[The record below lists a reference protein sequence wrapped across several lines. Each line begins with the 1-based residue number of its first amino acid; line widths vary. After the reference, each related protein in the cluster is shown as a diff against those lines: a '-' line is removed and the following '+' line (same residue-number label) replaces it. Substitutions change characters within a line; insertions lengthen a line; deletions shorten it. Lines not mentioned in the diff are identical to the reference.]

1 LEWRF
6 WSGGQLQFGIV
17 ALPSPNREMSEDGGR
32 CSERELLQRV
42 MEFCIGSNFERSFE
56 DFAEENKTIF
66 LQSLDMDDKAEH
78 PLSFHDCYL
87 DYLRKFESKIE
98 RFIESTGWQITD
110 FFKKARSLL
119 ESPGDELGEDDGAH
133 RFFLEA
139 LLATSEYE
147 NFVSLMK
154 GEMVKYRRPTS
165 TVDDDEDRAE
175 GKSHK

>member
-1 LEWRF
+1 
-6 WSGGQLQFGIV
+6 
-17 ALPSPNREMSEDGGR
+17 MSEDGGR

-56 DFAEENKTIF
+56 DFAEQNKTIF
-66 LQSLDMDDKAEH
+66 LQSLDMDEKAEH

-98 RFIESTGWQITD
+98 RFIEGTGWEITD
-110 FFKKARSLL
+110 FYKKARSLL
-119 ESPGDELGEDDGAH
+119 ESSPGDDLGEDDGAH

-147 NFVSLMK
+147 NFVTLMK
-154 GEMVKYRRPTS
+154 GEMVKYKVRTPGTE
-165 TVDDDEDRAE
+165 DDEEDKAE